1 MRKFSAFVLILLLAI
16 NSGKAQIFH
25 KNPEKALFGK
35 SIGTKQVKVKEPR
48 KVTKAKRK
56 QEAKDKKLK
65 KEYQNSI
72 KKSRKRTVDIQ
83 SPDVQERMKQD
94 KKKIAELEKVKKKN
108 KKSGTKKARK
118 KYN

>member
-1 MRKFSAFVLILLLAI
+1 MRKFSLLVLILLLAM

-48 KVTKAKRK
+48 KVAKAKRK

-65 KEYQNSI
+65 KEYQKSVR
-72 KKSRKRTVDIQ
+72 KSRKRTVDIQ
-83 SPDVQERMKQD
+83 SPDVQKRMKQD
-94 KKKIAELEKVKKKN
+94 KKNISEREKAKKKN
-108 KKSGTKKARK
+108 KKTGTKKARK
-118 KYN
+118 KYD

>member
-1 MRKFSAFVLILLLAI
+1 MRKFSLLIIILLLAI
-16 NSGKAQIFH
+16 NSGNSQIFH

-65 KEYQNSI
+65 KEYQKSVN
-72 KKSRKRTVDIQ
+72 KSRKRTVDIQ
-83 SPDVQERMKQD
+83 SAEVQKRMKQD
-94 KKKIAELEKVKKKN
+94 KKNITKREKVKKKG
-108 KKSGTKKARK
+108 KKSGSKKARK
-118 KYN
+118 KYK